1 MSGIILMLD
10 SNLPEERTHGTA
22 LHKQG
27 FFPADAECVAGSLFS
42 GAMGERGALMD
53 GYNAKSCSALEK
65 PYYKPIEAALRWCNL
80 ISHEIEILRGTGN
93 ELFPG
98 IGVFPQ
104 WPCLRANAE
113 KIYDAILNG
122 ALPHGRD
129 GRTVIHGDHVA
140 KERLT
145 IRHADLREWMA
156 KHYPDQK
163 PAFLFDEVERNTHAS
178 FNADTFRVLQAD
190 RDAARAELDKAQSWA
205 TEIISERDAL
215 LGERNSFRAMVDKAM
230 TTTERNT
237 LLTII
242 AGLCDYSAIIPTER
256 GSASQIAK
264 MTAEVGAPVTD
275 DTIRKMLTKIP
286 DALES
291 RKK

>member
-1 MSGIILMLD
+1 
-10 SNLPEERTHGTA
+10 
-22 LHKQG
+22 
-27 FFPADAECVAGSLFS
+27 
-42 GAMGERGALMD
+42 MD

-80 ISHEIEILRGTGN
+80 ITHEIEILRGTGN

-122 ALPHGRD
+122 GLPHGRD

-145 IRHADLREWMA
+145 IRHADLREWMT

-178 FNADTFRVLQAD
+178 FNADTFRALQAD
-190 RDAARAELDKAQSWA
+190 RDALKVRIEKATDVYRNLMQELDTIKG
-205 TEIISERDAL
+205 ERDSL
-215 LGERNSFRAMVDKAM
+215 RAMVDKAM

-242 AGLCDYSAIIPTER
+242 AGLCDYSAIVPAER

-264 MTAEVGAPVTD
+264 MTEEVGAPVTD
-275 DTIRKMLTKIP
+275 DTIRKMLSKIP